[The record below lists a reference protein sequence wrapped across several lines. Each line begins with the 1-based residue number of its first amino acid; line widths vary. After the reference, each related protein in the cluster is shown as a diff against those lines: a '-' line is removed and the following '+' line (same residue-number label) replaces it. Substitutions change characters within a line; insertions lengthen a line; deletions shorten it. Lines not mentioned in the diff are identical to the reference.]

1 MFYVVDGSNRI
12 TDLNPDWDEF
22 ATRNGGG
29 AQVTRD
35 QVIGRPLDSFLSGD
49 ATRMFVHA
57 ALDAVRLLGHTR
69 VLPYRCDSPT
79 ERRRYE
85 MVISPA
91 PEGGVRVEHRLI
103 SCETRQPRRPEW
115 PATLTSG
122 WRCSQCLSVRLP
134 GSTEWI
140 SADAVSRPPL
150 AQDVCPACVS
160 RLFA

>member
-1 MFYVVDGSNRI
+1 MFYVVDGSNRVV
-12 TDLNPDWDEF
+12 DLDPGWDEF
-22 ATRNGGG
+22 AARNGGG
-29 AQVTRD
+29 VQVTRE
-35 QVIGRPLDSFLSGD
+35 QVIGRPLDHFLSGD

-57 ALDAVRLLGHTR
+57 ALDAARLLGQTR

-91 PEGGVRVEHRLI
+91 PAGSVRVEHRML
-103 SCETRQPRRPEW
+103 SCETRPPRRTERTTTL
-115 PATLTSG
+115 ATG

-134 GSTEWI
+134 GSTAWV
-140 SADAVSRPPL
+140 SADAVDRPPL